1 MGFGHFFVLLS
12 TMTMQI
18 PLIRSITGWK
28 YPHGQEAIGQGVTPH
43 GCAALRGTGPG
54 PNYSPIPPAWILRA
68 TAPVVTHNG
77 RSPRLERRRSG
88 LTSMRRMPQALAAAL
103 VAVLCGVAL
112 AAELPAN
119 EYPTAARADYVFG
132 CMQVNGQ
139 TRDALER
146 CSCSIDVIASLLP
159 YEQYEEAETV
169 MRVRQRGGKN
179 ASMFLTTPMLRAKV
193 DELKRAQVEAELRC
207 F

>member
-1 MGFGHFFVLLS
+1 MAW
-12 TMTMQI
+12 M
-18 PLIRSITGWK
+18 
-28 YPHGQEAIGQGVTPH
+28 
-43 GCAALRGTGPG
+43 LR
-54 PNYSPIPPAWILRA
+54 
-68 TAPVVTHNG
+68 
-77 RSPRLERRRSG
+77 
-88 LTSMRRMPQALAAAL
+88 ALAAAVL
-103 VAVLCGVAL
+103 VAHCGAGAAQ

-119 EYPTAARADYVFG
+119 DYPTAARADYVFG

-159 YEQYEEAETV
+159 YDQYEEAETV

-179 ASMFLTTPMLRAKV
+179 ASMFLTMPMLRAKV
-193 DELKRAQVEAELRC
+193 EELKRAQVEAELRC

>member
-1 MGFGHFFVLLS
+1 
-12 TMTMQI
+12 MQADSMP
-18 PLIRSITGWK
+18 PLTQIIHDIAPCSVRI
-28 YPHGQEAIGQGVTPH
+28 YPHGVPDRMHADGVT
-43 GCAALRGTGPG
+43 RM
-54 PNYSPIPPAWILRA
+54 
-68 TAPVVTHNG
+68 G
-77 RSPRLERRRSG
+77 RVLA
-88 LTSMRRMPQALAAAL
+88 MLAAM
-103 VAVLCGVAL
+103 VLAAHCGAGAAS

-119 EYPTAARADYVFG
+119 DYPTVARADYVFG

-139 TRDALER
+139 TRDTLER

-179 ASMFLTTPMLRAKV
+179 ASMFLTMPMLRAKV
-193 DELKRAQVEAELRC
+193 DDLKRAQIEAELRC